1 MTNPLPTKLRTFV
14 IHLTRAA
21 QRRAQV
27 DAIVAASPFPAV
39 VLSAVDGTAMS
50 GPELAKAF
58 RPNLF
63 RPRHPF
69 AVRPSEI
76 ACFLSHRAAWQ
87 AIVDENL
94 DFGLIVE
101 DDVDITSGQFEPAL
115 KLALGHASLNSYV
128 RFPLFPSRES
138 GEVLARDGALTLLRP
153 ALSGLRMQAQLV
165 GRQAARNL
173 LDATRV
179 FDRPVDTFL
188 QMHWLHGADIL
199 SVHPKVISEV
209 STAIGGSVIQHKSMP
224 IAERLHREI
233 NRPLYRVALHRM
245 HARANRAKDLPDNA
259 VIVEGNKY
267 GLTRDAEIIAGQLRA
282 LGQTATIVQM
292 GSRSWLDRLL
302 RRPVARRAIHLERIL
317 PGLRGAAEETVMIP
331 NQEWF
336 KPRHVS
342 RLPSIDRVLAKTRE
356 AERIFYGLGCNT
368 FLLGFSS
375 PDRNDPSIRPDF
387 GRFFHL
393 AGGSFLKGTARLVRV
408 WARHPEWPELTIVKS
423 AGTPLVDVPDNVR
436 LITDYLSDDELKNLQ
451 NSCGVHLC
459 PSEVEGWGHY
469 IVEGL
474 SCGAVVVTTDAAPM
488 NELIDRDFGVLVG
501 YDKTEPRK
509 LGTRYMVE
517 EDALERAV
525 TGLLA
530 MDDGIKAEMGQ
541 KARLRYDALDAAF
554 RQNVSELL
562 YSPHPAKRKD
572 RS

>member
-1 MTNPLPTKLRTFV
+1 MTNPLPTNLRTFV

-21 QRRAQV
+21 KRRVQV
-27 DAIVAASPFPAV
+27 DSIVAASPFPTV
-39 VLSAVDGTAMS
+39 VLSAVDGAAMS

-87 AIVDENL
+87 AIIDDNL
-94 DFGLIVE
+94 DFGLVVE
-101 DDVDITSGQFEPAL
+101 DDVDITSGRFEPAL

-128 RFPLFPSRES
+128 RFPLLPTREA

-153 ALSGLRMQAQLV
+153 GLSGLGMQAQLV
-165 GRQAARNL
+165 GRQAAQNL

-199 SVHPKVISEV
+199 SVHPKVITEV
-209 STAIGGSVIQHKSMP
+209 SMAIGGSVIQHKSMP
-224 IAERLHREI
+224 IAEKLHREI
-233 NRPLYRVALHRM
+233 SRPLYRFALHRM
-245 HARANRAKDLPDNA
+245 HARAIKAKDLPDNA
-259 VIVEGNKY
+259 IIVQGNKY
-267 GLTRDAEIIAGQLRA
+267 GLTRDAEILAGQLHA
-282 LGQTATIVQM
+282 QGQTAIIVQM
-292 GSRSWLDRLL
+292 GARSRLDRLL
-302 RRPVARRAIHLERIL
+302 RRPIAHRAIHLERIL
-317 PGLRGAAEETVMIP
+317 PEFRGAAEETVLIP

-336 KPRHVS
+336 RPRHVS
-342 RLPSIDRVLAKTRE
+342 RLTWIDRVLAKTRE
-356 AERIFYGLGCNT
+356 AERIFSGLGCNT
-368 FLLGFSS
+368 FLLGFIS
-375 PDRNDPSIRPDF
+375 PDRNDPSVRPDF

-393 AGGSFLKGTARLVRV
+393 AGGSFLKGTARLISV
-408 WARHPEWPELTIVKS
+408 WAHHPEWPELTIVKS
-423 AGTPLVDVPDNVR
+423 AGAPLVDVPKNVR
-436 LITDYLSDDELKNLQ
+436 LITDYLSDDALKDLQ
-451 NSCGVHLC
+451 NNCGVHLC

-488 NELIDRDFGVLVG
+488 NELITPDFGVLVG

-517 EDALERAV
+517 EDALERAI
-525 TGLLA
+525 TDLLS
-530 MDDGIKAEMGQ
+530 MDEGMKRQMGRR
-541 KARLRYDALDAAF
+541 ARSHYEALDAAF
-554 RQNVSELL
+554 RHNVAQLL
-562 YSPHPAKRKD
+562 YSPHPAKRSD
-572 RS
+572 GS